1 MGIMGCLC
9 PPQDLVDPHS
19 ERARLQARS
28 LSLQRRLRALT
39 PRGEDPTTSS
49 PRQHQVRAL
58 IN

>member
-1 MGIMGCLC
+1 MGCLC